1 MLTFVSL
8 GCPQIWTFSM
18 VFAEPNERLTL
29 AAVAE
34 HTWVIGEDGP
44 IPQYLCWCKRKN
56 LPKEESDGSNDDTLH
71 NPNWLTFVQLKG

>member
-1 MLTFVSL
+1 MPVMPVN
-8 GCPQIWTFSM
+8 GCSPLYPWAVLKFEFFSM
-18 VFAEPNERLTL
+18 FFAEPNERLTL

-44 IPQYLCWCKRKN
+44 VPQYLCWCKRKN

-71 NPNWLTFVQLKG
+71 NPN